1 MKRTL
6 SLILILTMLLSLA
19 ACGSKD
25 AAPTDDDNAP
35 SQEQG
40 SGDAQP
46 GGTTGTPDEPEQP
59 EQTQPTEQE
68 PADSKPEQTQPAD
81 NSKPKQEPVGEPEKE
96 PAKQPEQKPEPKPAE
111 KPAEG
116 TSAEPPTETPKP
128 ETPAED
134 KPAAA
139 VDDALTILNAI
150 WNTYS
155 DEEKFPAA
163 GGDSEHAVDGA
174 PGSFDVSNADSL
186 SYQLTFPADD
196 ASLIDS
202 AASLVHMMNLNTFTC
217 GAFMSPTR
225 TTSPGSRTTCARP
238 FRPSTGCAA
247 SRISWSSSQSGRV
260 YFPCTETRSW
270 STPSAISSWRAILP
284 LPPSMTRPSTHK
296 TAEKKRGMPR
306 ILLFFFRLRAG
317 RFSYK
322 IWSEHIAARRKRH
335 AEAKVEAEHHL
346 HIRAAAGEPAADLP
360 LRADHRG
367 RPDGLRKDHRG
378 ELVSGGARKGRAAAR
393 RPHQRVFRQSCD
405 LLAERAGRLCRA
417 ASTCCGSMPVPRTPP
432 AAGCWRTISARSC
445 RGKRPA
451 ICSPTIFTC
460 LQTRVTAFLCSLAA
474 AARHVT

>member
-40 SGDAQP
+40 GGEEQS
-46 GGTTGTPDEPEQP
+46 GGTTGTPDEPERP
-59 EQTQPTEQE
+59 EQTQPAEQE
-68 PADSKPEQTQPAD
+68 PTDSKPEQTQPVE
-81 NSKPKQEPVGEPEKE
+81 QE

-174 PGSFDVSNADSL
+174 PGSFDASNADNL
-186 SYQLTFPADD
+186 SYLLTFPADD

-217 GAFMSPTR
+217 GAFHVADANNVARLADDLR
-225 TTSPGSRTTCARP
+225 TTIQAKHWMCGFPDKLVIVTVG
-238 FRPSTGCAA
+238 
-247 SRISWSSSQSGRV
+247 QSVFSV
-260 YFPCTETRSW
+260 YGNE
-270 STPSAISSWRAILP
+270 
-284 LPPSMTRPSTHK
+284 
-296 TAEKKRGMPR
+296 
-306 ILLFFFRLRAG
+306 
-317 RFSYK
+317 
-322 IWSEHIAARRKRH
+322 
-335 AEAKVEAEHHL
+335 
-346 HIRAAAGEPAADLP
+346 
-360 LRADHRG
+360 
-367 RPDGLRKDHRG
+367 
-378 ELVSGGARKGRAAAR
+378 ELVNT
-393 RPHQRVFRQSCD
+393 FRD
-405 LLAERAGRLCRA
+405 KLLASYPTATAVYDE
-417 ASTCCGSMPVPRTPP
+417 
-432 AAGCWRTISARSC
+432 
-445 RGKRPA
+445 A
-451 ICSPTIFTC
+451 IN
-460 LQTRVTAFLCSLAA
+460 A
-474 AARHVT
+474 

>member
-40 SGDAQP
+40 SGEEQP

-59 EQTQPTEQE
+59 EQTQPAEQE
-68 PADSKPEQTQPAD
+68 PTD
-81 NSKPKQEPVGEPEKE
+81 SKPKQEPAGEPEKE
-96 PAKQPEQKPEPKPAE
+96 PARQPEQKPNPKPAE
-111 KPAEG
+111 KPAEE
-116 TSAEPPTETPKP
+116 TSAEPPTETPKA

-186 SYQLTFPADD
+186 SYLLTFPADD

-217 GAFMSPTR
+217 GAFHVADANNVARLADDLR
-225 TTSPGSRTTCARP
+225 TTIQAKRWMCGFPDKLVIVTVGQSVLSVYGNEDLVNT
-238 FRPSTGCAA
+238 FRD
-247 SRISWSSSQSGRV
+247 
-260 YFPCTETRSW
+260 
-270 STPSAISSWRAILP
+270 
-284 LPPSMTRPSTHK
+284 K
-296 TAEKKRGMPR
+296 
-306 ILLFFFRLRAG
+306 
-317 RFSYK
+317 
-322 IWSEHIAARRKRH
+322 
-335 AEAKVEAEHHL
+335 
-346 HIRAAAGEPAADLP
+346 
-360 LRADHRG
+360 
-367 RPDGLRKDHRG
+367 
-378 ELVSGGARKGRAAAR
+378 
-393 RPHQRVFRQSCD
+393 
-405 LLAERAGRLCRA
+405 LLASYSA
-417 ASTCCGSMPVPRTPP
+417 ATAVYDE
-432 AAGCWRTISARSC
+432 
-445 RGKRPA
+445 A
-451 ICSPTIFTC
+451 IN
-460 LQTRVTAFLCSLAA
+460 A
-474 AARHVT
+474 

>member
-35 SQEQG
+35 PQEQG
-40 SGDAQP
+40 SGDPQP

-68 PADSKPEQTQPAD
+68 PTDSKPEQTQPAE
-81 NSKPKQEPVGEPEKE
+81 QE
-96 PAKQPEQKPEPKPAE
+96 PAKQPEQKPNPKPAE

-186 SYQLTFPADD
+186 SYLLTFPADD

-217 GAFMSPTR
+217 GAFHVADANNVARLADDLR
-225 TTSPGSRTTCARP
+225 TTIQAKRWMCGFPDKLVIVTVGQSVLSVYGSEELVNT
-238 FRPSTGCAA
+238 FRDKLLA
-247 SRISWSSSQSGRV
+247 S
-260 YFPCTETRSW
+260 YPT
-270 STPSAISSWRAILP
+270 
-284 LPPSMTRPSTHK
+284 
-296 TAEKKRGMPR
+296 
-306 ILLFFFRLRAG
+306 
-317 RFSYK
+317 
-322 IWSEHIAARRKRH
+322 
-335 AEAKVEAEHHL
+335 
-346 HIRAAAGEPAADLP
+346 AAAVYDE
-360 LRADHRG
+360 
-367 RPDGLRKDHRG
+367 
-378 ELVSGGARKGRAAAR
+378 
-393 RPHQRVFRQSCD
+393 
-405 LLAERAGRLCRA
+405 
-417 ASTCCGSMPVPRTPP
+417 
-432 AAGCWRTISARSC
+432 
-445 RGKRPA
+445 A
-451 ICSPTIFTC
+451 IN
-460 LQTRVTAFLCSLAA
+460 A
-474 AARHVT
+474 

>member
-25 AAPTDDDNAP
+25 AAPPDDDNAP
-35 SQEQG
+35 PQEQ
-40 SGDAQP
+40 S

-81 NSKPKQEPVGEPEKE
+81 NSKPEQTQPAEQE

-174 PGSFDVSNADSL
+174 PGSFDVSNADNL
-186 SYQLTFPADD
+186 SYLLTFPADD

-217 GAFMSPTR
+217 GAFHVADANNVARLADDLR
-225 TTSPGSRTTCARP
+225 TTIQAKHWMCGFPDKLVIVTVG
-238 FRPSTGCAA
+238 
-247 SRISWSSSQSGRV
+247 QSVLSV
-260 YFPCTETRSW
+260 YGNE
-270 STPSAISSWRAILP
+270 
-284 LPPSMTRPSTHK
+284 
-296 TAEKKRGMPR
+296 
-306 ILLFFFRLRAG
+306 
-317 RFSYK
+317 
-322 IWSEHIAARRKRH
+322 
-335 AEAKVEAEHHL
+335 
-346 HIRAAAGEPAADLP
+346 
-360 LRADHRG
+360 
-367 RPDGLRKDHRG
+367 
-378 ELVSGGARKGRAAAR
+378 ELVNT
-393 RPHQRVFRQSCD
+393 FRD
-405 LLAERAGRLCRA
+405 KLLASYSA
-417 ASTCCGSMPVPRTPP
+417 ATAVYDE
-432 AAGCWRTISARSC
+432 
-445 RGKRPA
+445 A
-451 ICSPTIFTC
+451 IN
-460 LQTRVTAFLCSLAA
+460 A
-474 AARHVT
+474 

>member
-25 AAPTDDDNAP
+25 AAPADDDNAP
-35 SQEQG
+35 PQEQG
-40 SGDAQP
+40 

-59 EQTQPTEQE
+59 EQTQPAEQE
-68 PADSKPEQTQPAD
+68 PTDSKPEQTQPVE
-81 NSKPKQEPVGEPEKE
+81 QE

-174 PGSFDVSNADSL
+174 PGSFDASNADNL
-186 SYQLTFPADD
+186 SYLLTFPADD

-217 GAFMSPTR
+217 GAFHVADANNVARLADDLR
-225 TTSPGSRTTCARP
+225 TTIQAKHWMCGFPDKLVIVTVGQSVFSVYGNEELVNT
-238 FRPSTGCAA
+238 FRDKLLA
-247 SRISWSSSQSGRV
+247 S
-260 YFPCTETRSW
+260 YPT
-270 STPSAISSWRAILP
+270 
-284 LPPSMTRPSTHK
+284 
-296 TAEKKRGMPR
+296 
-306 ILLFFFRLRAG
+306 
-317 RFSYK
+317 
-322 IWSEHIAARRKRH
+322 
-335 AEAKVEAEHHL
+335 
-346 HIRAAAGEPAADLP
+346 AAAVYDE
-360 LRADHRG
+360 
-367 RPDGLRKDHRG
+367 
-378 ELVSGGARKGRAAAR
+378 
-393 RPHQRVFRQSCD
+393 
-405 LLAERAGRLCRA
+405 
-417 ASTCCGSMPVPRTPP
+417 
-432 AAGCWRTISARSC
+432 
-445 RGKRPA
+445 A
-451 ICSPTIFTC
+451 IN
-460 LQTRVTAFLCSLAA
+460 A
-474 AARHVT
+474 

>member
-25 AAPTDDDNAP
+25 AAPPDDDNTP

-40 SGDAQP
+40 GGEEQS
-46 GGTTGTPDEPEQP
+46 GGTTGTPDEPDQP
-59 EQTQPTEQE
+59 EQTQPAEQE
-68 PADSKPEQTQPAD
+68 PTDSKPEQTQPVE
-81 NSKPKQEPVGEPEKE
+81 QE

-174 PGSFDVSNADSL
+174 PGSFDASNADNL
-186 SYQLTFPADD
+186 SYLLTFPADD

-217 GAFMSPTR
+217 GAFHVADTNNVARLADDLR
-225 TTSPGSRTTCARP
+225 TTIQAKRWMCGFPDKLVIVTVGQSVLSVYGNEDLVNT
-238 FRPSTGCAA
+238 FRD
-247 SRISWSSSQSGRV
+247 
-260 YFPCTETRSW
+260 
-270 STPSAISSWRAILP
+270 
-284 LPPSMTRPSTHK
+284 K
-296 TAEKKRGMPR
+296 
-306 ILLFFFRLRAG
+306 
-317 RFSYK
+317 
-322 IWSEHIAARRKRH
+322 
-335 AEAKVEAEHHL
+335 
-346 HIRAAAGEPAADLP
+346 
-360 LRADHRG
+360 
-367 RPDGLRKDHRG
+367 
-378 ELVSGGARKGRAAAR
+378 
-393 RPHQRVFRQSCD
+393 
-405 LLAERAGRLCRA
+405 LLASYSA
-417 ASTCCGSMPVPRTPP
+417 ATAVYDE
-432 AAGCWRTISARSC
+432 
-445 RGKRPA
+445 A
-451 ICSPTIFTC
+451 IN
-460 LQTRVTAFLCSLAA
+460 A
-474 AARHVT
+474 

>member
-35 SQEQG
+35 PQEQG
-40 SGDAQP
+40 GGEEQS

-59 EQTQPTEQE
+59 EQTQPAEQE

-81 NSKPKQEPVGEPEKE
+81 NSKPKQE

-116 TSAEPPTETPKP
+116 TSAEPPTETPEP
-128 ETPAED
+128 EDPAVN

-186 SYQLTFPADD
+186 SYLLTFPADD

-217 GAFMSPTR
+217 GAFHVADANNVARLADDLR
-225 TTSPGSRTTCARP
+225 TTIQDKRWMCGFPDKLVIVTVGQSVLSVYGSEELVNT
-238 FRPSTGCAA
+238 FRDKLLA
-247 SRISWSSSQSGRV
+247 S
-260 YFPCTETRSW
+260 YPT
-270 STPSAISSWRAILP
+270 
-284 LPPSMTRPSTHK
+284 
-296 TAEKKRGMPR
+296 
-306 ILLFFFRLRAG
+306 
-317 RFSYK
+317 
-322 IWSEHIAARRKRH
+322 
-335 AEAKVEAEHHL
+335 
-346 HIRAAAGEPAADLP
+346 AAAVYDE
-360 LRADHRG
+360 
-367 RPDGLRKDHRG
+367 
-378 ELVSGGARKGRAAAR
+378 
-393 RPHQRVFRQSCD
+393 
-405 LLAERAGRLCRA
+405 
-417 ASTCCGSMPVPRTPP
+417 
-432 AAGCWRTISARSC
+432 
-445 RGKRPA
+445 A
-451 ICSPTIFTC
+451 IN
-460 LQTRVTAFLCSLAA
+460 A
-474 AARHVT
+474 

>member
-25 AAPTDDDNAP
+25 AAPADDGNAP
-35 SQEQG
+35 PQEQG
-40 SGDAQP
+40 SGEPQP

-68 PADSKPEQTQPAD
+68 PADSKPEQEPA
-81 NSKPKQEPVGEPEKE
+81 GEPEKE
-96 PAKQPEQKPEPKPAE
+96 PAKQPEQKPNPKPAE

-116 TSAEPPTETPKP
+116 TSAEPPVETPEP

-217 GAFMSPTR
+217 GAFHVADANNVARLADDLR
-225 TTSPGSRTTCARP
+225 TTIQAKRWMCGFPDKLVIVTVG
-238 FRPSTGCAA
+238 
-247 SRISWSSSQSGRV
+247 QSVLSV
-260 YFPCTETRSW
+260 YGNE
-270 STPSAISSWRAILP
+270 
-284 LPPSMTRPSTHK
+284 
-296 TAEKKRGMPR
+296 
-306 ILLFFFRLRAG
+306 
-317 RFSYK
+317 
-322 IWSEHIAARRKRH
+322 
-335 AEAKVEAEHHL
+335 
-346 HIRAAAGEPAADLP
+346 
-360 LRADHRG
+360 
-367 RPDGLRKDHRG
+367 
-378 ELVSGGARKGRAAAR
+378 ELVNT
-393 RPHQRVFRQSCD
+393 FRD
-405 LLAERAGRLCRA
+405 NLLASYSA
-417 ASTCCGSMPVPRTPP
+417 ATAVYDE
-432 AAGCWRTISARSC
+432 
-445 RGKRPA
+445 A
-451 ICSPTIFTC
+451 IN
-460 LQTRVTAFLCSLAA
+460 A
-474 AARHVT
+474 

>member
-25 AAPTDDDNAP
+25 AAPADDGNAP

-40 SGDAQP
+40 GGEEQS
-46 GGTTGTPDEPEQP
+46 GGTAGTPDEPEQP
-59 EQTQPTEQE
+59 EQTQPAEQE

-81 NSKPKQEPVGEPEKE
+81 NSKPKQEP
-96 PAKQPEQKPEPKPAE
+96 AKQPEQKPESKPAE

-174 PGSFDVSNADSL
+174 PGSFDASNADSL
-186 SYQLTFPADD
+186 SYLLTFPADD

-217 GAFMSPTR
+217 GAFHVADANNVARLADDLR
-225 TTSPGSRTTCARP
+225 TTIQAKHWMCGFPDKLVIVTVG
-238 FRPSTGCAA
+238 
-247 SRISWSSSQSGRV
+247 QSVLSV
-260 YFPCTETRSW
+260 YGNE
-270 STPSAISSWRAILP
+270 
-284 LPPSMTRPSTHK
+284 
-296 TAEKKRGMPR
+296 
-306 ILLFFFRLRAG
+306 
-317 RFSYK
+317 
-322 IWSEHIAARRKRH
+322 
-335 AEAKVEAEHHL
+335 
-346 HIRAAAGEPAADLP
+346 
-360 LRADHRG
+360 
-367 RPDGLRKDHRG
+367 
-378 ELVSGGARKGRAAAR
+378 ELVNT
-393 RPHQRVFRQSCD
+393 FCD
-405 LLAERAGRLCRA
+405 KLLASYSA
-417 ASTCCGSMPVPRTPP
+417 ATAVYDE
-432 AAGCWRTISARSC
+432 
-445 RGKRPA
+445 A
-451 ICSPTIFTC
+451 IN
-460 LQTRVTAFLCSLAA
+460 A
-474 AARHVT
+474 

>member
-25 AAPTDDDNAP
+25 AAPPDDDNTP

-40 SGDAQP
+40 GGEEQS
-46 GGTTGTPDEPEQP
+46 GGTTGTPDEPDQP
-59 EQTQPTEQE
+59 EQTQPAEQE
-68 PADSKPEQTQPAD
+68 PTDSKPEQTQPVE
-81 NSKPKQEPVGEPEKE
+81 QE

-174 PGSFDVSNADSL
+174 PGSFDASNADNL
-186 SYQLTFPADD
+186 SYLLTFPADD

-217 GAFMSPTR
+217 GAFHVADANNVARLADDLR
-225 TTSPGSRTTCARP
+225 TTIQAKRWMCGFPDKLVIVTVGQSVLSVYGNEELVNT
-238 FRPSTGCAA
+238 FRDKLLA
-247 SRISWSSSQSGRV
+247 S
-260 YFPCTETRSW
+260 YPT
-270 STPSAISSWRAILP
+270 
-284 LPPSMTRPSTHK
+284 
-296 TAEKKRGMPR
+296 
-306 ILLFFFRLRAG
+306 
-317 RFSYK
+317 
-322 IWSEHIAARRKRH
+322 
-335 AEAKVEAEHHL
+335 
-346 HIRAAAGEPAADLP
+346 AAAVYDE
-360 LRADHRG
+360 
-367 RPDGLRKDHRG
+367 
-378 ELVSGGARKGRAAAR
+378 
-393 RPHQRVFRQSCD
+393 
-405 LLAERAGRLCRA
+405 
-417 ASTCCGSMPVPRTPP
+417 
-432 AAGCWRTISARSC
+432 
-445 RGKRPA
+445 A
-451 ICSPTIFTC
+451 IN
-460 LQTRVTAFLCSLAA
+460 A
-474 AARHVT
+474 

>member
-25 AAPTDDDNAP
+25 AAPADDDNAP
-35 SQEQG
+35 PQEQG
-40 SGDAQP
+40 GGEEQS

-59 EQTQPTEQE
+59 EQTQPAEQE

-81 NSKPKQEPVGEPEKE
+81 NSKPKQEP
-96 PAKQPEQKPEPKPAE
+96 AKQPEQKPESKPAE

-174 PGSFDVSNADSL
+174 PGSFDASNADSL

-217 GAFMSPTR
+217 GAFHVADANNVARLADDLR
-225 TTSPGSRTTCARP
+225 TTIQAKHWMCGFPDKLVIVTVGQSVFSVYGNEELVNT
-238 FRPSTGCAA
+238 FRDKLLA
-247 SRISWSSSQSGRV
+247 S
-260 YFPCTETRSW
+260 YPT
-270 STPSAISSWRAILP
+270 
-284 LPPSMTRPSTHK
+284 
-296 TAEKKRGMPR
+296 
-306 ILLFFFRLRAG
+306 
-317 RFSYK
+317 
-322 IWSEHIAARRKRH
+322 
-335 AEAKVEAEHHL
+335 
-346 HIRAAAGEPAADLP
+346 AAAVYDE
-360 LRADHRG
+360 
-367 RPDGLRKDHRG
+367 
-378 ELVSGGARKGRAAAR
+378 
-393 RPHQRVFRQSCD
+393 
-405 LLAERAGRLCRA
+405 
-417 ASTCCGSMPVPRTPP
+417 
-432 AAGCWRTISARSC
+432 
-445 RGKRPA
+445 A
-451 ICSPTIFTC
+451 IN
-460 LQTRVTAFLCSLAA
+460 A
-474 AARHVT
+474 

>member
-25 AAPTDDDNAP
+25 AAPADDDNAP
-35 SQEQG
+35 PQEQG
-40 SGDAQP
+40 
-46 GGTTGTPDEPEQP
+46 GGTTGTPDEPEQPEQTQPAEQEPTDSKP

-81 NSKPKQEPVGEPEKE
+81 NSKPKQEP
-96 PAKQPEQKPEPKPAE
+96 AKQPEQKPESKPAE

-186 SYQLTFPADD
+186 SYLLTFPADD

-217 GAFMSPTR
+217 GAFHVADANNVARLADDLR
-225 TTSPGSRTTCARP
+225 TTIQAKHWMCGFPDKLVIVTVGQSVLSVYGSEELVNT
-238 FRPSTGCAA
+238 FRDKLLA
-247 SRISWSSSQSGRV
+247 S
-260 YFPCTETRSW
+260 YPT
-270 STPSAISSWRAILP
+270 
-284 LPPSMTRPSTHK
+284 
-296 TAEKKRGMPR
+296 
-306 ILLFFFRLRAG
+306 
-317 RFSYK
+317 
-322 IWSEHIAARRKRH
+322 
-335 AEAKVEAEHHL
+335 
-346 HIRAAAGEPAADLP
+346 AAAVYDE
-360 LRADHRG
+360 
-367 RPDGLRKDHRG
+367 
-378 ELVSGGARKGRAAAR
+378 
-393 RPHQRVFRQSCD
+393 
-405 LLAERAGRLCRA
+405 
-417 ASTCCGSMPVPRTPP
+417 
-432 AAGCWRTISARSC
+432 
-445 RGKRPA
+445 A
-451 ICSPTIFTC
+451 IN
-460 LQTRVTAFLCSLAA
+460 A
-474 AARHVT
+474 

>member
-40 SGDAQP
+40 GGEEQS
-46 GGTTGTPDEPEQP
+46 GGTTGTPDEPDQP
-59 EQTQPTEQE
+59 EQTQPAEQE
-68 PADSKPEQTQPAD
+68 PTDSKPEQTQPVE
-81 NSKPKQEPVGEPEKE
+81 QE

-174 PGSFDVSNADSL
+174 PGSFDASNADSL
-186 SYQLTFPADD
+186 SYLLTFPADD

-217 GAFMSPTR
+217 GAFHVADANNVARLADDLR
-225 TTSPGSRTTCARP
+225 TTIQAKRWMCGFPDKLVIVTVG
-238 FRPSTGCAA
+238 
-247 SRISWSSSQSGRV
+247 QSVLSV
-260 YFPCTETRSW
+260 YGNE
-270 STPSAISSWRAILP
+270 
-284 LPPSMTRPSTHK
+284 
-296 TAEKKRGMPR
+296 
-306 ILLFFFRLRAG
+306 
-317 RFSYK
+317 
-322 IWSEHIAARRKRH
+322 
-335 AEAKVEAEHHL
+335 
-346 HIRAAAGEPAADLP
+346 
-360 LRADHRG
+360 
-367 RPDGLRKDHRG
+367 
-378 ELVSGGARKGRAAAR
+378 ELVNT
-393 RPHQRVFRQSCD
+393 FRD
-405 LLAERAGRLCRA
+405 KLLASYPTATAVYDE
-417 ASTCCGSMPVPRTPP
+417 
-432 AAGCWRTISARSC
+432 
-445 RGKRPA
+445 A
-451 ICSPTIFTC
+451 IN
-460 LQTRVTAFLCSLAA
+460 A
-474 AARHVT
+474 

>member
-40 SGDAQP
+40 GGEEQS

-59 EQTQPTEQE
+59 EQTLPTEQE
-68 PADSKPEQTQPAD
+68 PADSKP
-81 NSKPKQEPVGEPEKE
+81 KQEPAGEPEKE
-96 PAKQPEQKPEPKPAE
+96 PAKQPEPKPAE

-116 TSAEPPTETPKP
+116 TSAEPPVEMPKP

-174 PGSFDVSNADSL
+174 PGSFDASNADSL
-186 SYQLTFPADD
+186 SYLLTFPADD

-217 GAFMSPTR
+217 GAFHVADANNVARLADDLR
-225 TTSPGSRTTCARP
+225 TTIQAKHWMCGFPDKLVIVTVG
-238 FRPSTGCAA
+238 
-247 SRISWSSSQSGRV
+247 QSVLSV
-260 YFPCTETRSW
+260 YGNE
-270 STPSAISSWRAILP
+270 
-284 LPPSMTRPSTHK
+284 
-296 TAEKKRGMPR
+296 
-306 ILLFFFRLRAG
+306 
-317 RFSYK
+317 
-322 IWSEHIAARRKRH
+322 
-335 AEAKVEAEHHL
+335 
-346 HIRAAAGEPAADLP
+346 
-360 LRADHRG
+360 
-367 RPDGLRKDHRG
+367 
-378 ELVSGGARKGRAAAR
+378 ELVNT
-393 RPHQRVFRQSCD
+393 FRD
-405 LLAERAGRLCRA
+405 KLLASYSA
-417 ASTCCGSMPVPRTPP
+417 ATAVYDE
-432 AAGCWRTISARSC
+432 
-445 RGKRPA
+445 A
-451 ICSPTIFTC
+451 IN
-460 LQTRVTAFLCSLAA
+460 A
-474 AARHVT
+474 

>member
-40 SGDAQP
+40 SGDPQP
-46 GGTTGTPDEPEQP
+46 GGTTETPDEPEQP
-59 EQTQPTEQE
+59 EQTQPAEQEPTDNSKPEQE
-68 PADSKPEQTQPAD
+68 PA
-81 NSKPKQEPVGEPEKE
+81 GEPEKE

-174 PGSFDVSNADSL
+174 PGSFDASNADNL
-186 SYQLTFPADD
+186 SYLLTFPADD

-217 GAFMSPTR
+217 GAFHVADANNVARLADDLR
-225 TTSPGSRTTCARP
+225 TTIQATRWMCGFPDKLVIVTVGQSVFSVYGNEELVNT
-238 FRPSTGCAA
+238 FRDKLLA
-247 SRISWSSSQSGRV
+247 S
-260 YFPCTETRSW
+260 YPT
-270 STPSAISSWRAILP
+270 
-284 LPPSMTRPSTHK
+284 
-296 TAEKKRGMPR
+296 
-306 ILLFFFRLRAG
+306 
-317 RFSYK
+317 
-322 IWSEHIAARRKRH
+322 
-335 AEAKVEAEHHL
+335 
-346 HIRAAAGEPAADLP
+346 AAAVYDE
-360 LRADHRG
+360 
-367 RPDGLRKDHRG
+367 
-378 ELVSGGARKGRAAAR
+378 
-393 RPHQRVFRQSCD
+393 
-405 LLAERAGRLCRA
+405 
-417 ASTCCGSMPVPRTPP
+417 
-432 AAGCWRTISARSC
+432 
-445 RGKRPA
+445 A
-451 ICSPTIFTC
+451 IN
-460 LQTRVTAFLCSLAA
+460 A
-474 AARHVT
+474 

>member
-25 AAPTDDDNAP
+25 AAPPDGGNAP

-40 SGDAQP
+40 GGEEQS
-46 GGTTGTPDEPEQP
+46 GGTIGTPDEPEQP
-59 EQTQPTEQE
+59 EQTLPTEQE
-68 PADSKPEQTQPAD
+68 PADSKPEQTQPAE
-81 NSKPKQEPVGEPEKE
+81 QEPAKEPE
-96 PAKQPEQKPEPKPAE
+96 KQPEQKPEPKPAE

-186 SYQLTFPADD
+186 SYLLTFPADD

-217 GAFMSPTR
+217 GAFHVADTNNVARLADDLR
-225 TTSPGSRTTCARP
+225 TTIQAKRWMCGFPDKLVIVTVGQSVFSVYGNEELVNT
-238 FRPSTGCAA
+238 FRDKLLA
-247 SRISWSSSQSGRV
+247 S
-260 YFPCTETRSW
+260 YPT
-270 STPSAISSWRAILP
+270 
-284 LPPSMTRPSTHK
+284 
-296 TAEKKRGMPR
+296 
-306 ILLFFFRLRAG
+306 
-317 RFSYK
+317 
-322 IWSEHIAARRKRH
+322 
-335 AEAKVEAEHHL
+335 
-346 HIRAAAGEPAADLP
+346 AAAVYDE
-360 LRADHRG
+360 
-367 RPDGLRKDHRG
+367 
-378 ELVSGGARKGRAAAR
+378 
-393 RPHQRVFRQSCD
+393 
-405 LLAERAGRLCRA
+405 
-417 ASTCCGSMPVPRTPP
+417 
-432 AAGCWRTISARSC
+432 
-445 RGKRPA
+445 A
-451 ICSPTIFTC
+451 IN
-460 LQTRVTAFLCSLAA
+460 A
-474 AARHVT
+474 

>member
-40 SGDAQP
+40 GGEEQS

-68 PADSKPEQTQPAD
+68 PADSKPEQTQPAE
-81 NSKPKQEPVGEPEKE
+81 QE

-174 PGSFDVSNADSL
+174 PGSFDASNADSL

-217 GAFMSPTR
+217 GAFHVADANNVAKLADDLR
-225 TTSPGSRTTCARP
+225 TTIQAKHWMCGFPDKLVIVTVG
-238 FRPSTGCAA
+238 
-247 SRISWSSSQSGRV
+247 QSVLSV
-260 YFPCTETRSW
+260 YGNE
-270 STPSAISSWRAILP
+270 
-284 LPPSMTRPSTHK
+284 
-296 TAEKKRGMPR
+296 
-306 ILLFFFRLRAG
+306 
-317 RFSYK
+317 
-322 IWSEHIAARRKRH
+322 
-335 AEAKVEAEHHL
+335 
-346 HIRAAAGEPAADLP
+346 
-360 LRADHRG
+360 
-367 RPDGLRKDHRG
+367 
-378 ELVSGGARKGRAAAR
+378 ELVNT
-393 RPHQRVFRQSCD
+393 FRD
-405 LLAERAGRLCRA
+405 KLLASYSA
-417 ASTCCGSMPVPRTPP
+417 ATAVYDE
-432 AAGCWRTISARSC
+432 
-445 RGKRPA
+445 A
-451 ICSPTIFTC
+451 IN
-460 LQTRVTAFLCSLAA
+460 A
-474 AARHVT
+474 

>member
-25 AAPTDDDNAP
+25 AAPADDDNAP

-40 SGDAQP
+40 GGEEQS

-68 PADSKPEQTQPAD
+68 PADSKPKQTQPAE
-81 NSKPKQEPVGEPEKE
+81 QEPAKEPEK
-96 PAKQPEQKPEPKPAE
+96 QPKQKPEPKPAE

-174 PGSFDVSNADSL
+174 PGSFDASNADSL
-186 SYQLTFPADD
+186 SYLLTFPADD

-217 GAFMSPTR
+217 GAFHVADANNVARLADDLR
-225 TTSPGSRTTCARP
+225 TTIQAKRWMCGFPDKLVIVTVG
-238 FRPSTGCAA
+238 
-247 SRISWSSSQSGRV
+247 QSVLSV
-260 YFPCTETRSW
+260 YGNE
-270 STPSAISSWRAILP
+270 
-284 LPPSMTRPSTHK
+284 
-296 TAEKKRGMPR
+296 
-306 ILLFFFRLRAG
+306 
-317 RFSYK
+317 
-322 IWSEHIAARRKRH
+322 
-335 AEAKVEAEHHL
+335 
-346 HIRAAAGEPAADLP
+346 
-360 LRADHRG
+360 
-367 RPDGLRKDHRG
+367 
-378 ELVSGGARKGRAAAR
+378 ELVNT
-393 RPHQRVFRQSCD
+393 FRD
-405 LLAERAGRLCRA
+405 KLLASYSA
-417 ASTCCGSMPVPRTPP
+417 ATAVYDE
-432 AAGCWRTISARSC
+432 
-445 RGKRPA
+445 A
-451 ICSPTIFTC
+451 IN
-460 LQTRVTAFLCSLAA
+460 A
-474 AARHVT
+474 

>member
-25 AAPTDDDNAP
+25 AAPPDDGNAP

-40 SGDAQP
+40 GGEEQS

-68 PADSKPEQTQPAD
+68 PADSKPEQEPA
-81 NSKPKQEPVGEPEKE
+81 GEPEKE

-111 KPAEG
+111 KPAEE
-116 TSAEPPTETPKP
+116 TPTEQPPAETPKP

-186 SYQLTFPADD
+186 SYLLTFPADD

-217 GAFMSPTR
+217 GAFHVADANNVARLADDLR
-225 TTSPGSRTTCARP
+225 TTIQAKHWMCGFPDKLVIVTVGQSVFSVYGNEELVNT
-238 FRPSTGCAA
+238 FRDKLLA
-247 SRISWSSSQSGRV
+247 S
-260 YFPCTETRSW
+260 YPT
-270 STPSAISSWRAILP
+270 
-284 LPPSMTRPSTHK
+284 
-296 TAEKKRGMPR
+296 
-306 ILLFFFRLRAG
+306 
-317 RFSYK
+317 
-322 IWSEHIAARRKRH
+322 
-335 AEAKVEAEHHL
+335 
-346 HIRAAAGEPAADLP
+346 AAAVYDE
-360 LRADHRG
+360 
-367 RPDGLRKDHRG
+367 
-378 ELVSGGARKGRAAAR
+378 
-393 RPHQRVFRQSCD
+393 
-405 LLAERAGRLCRA
+405 
-417 ASTCCGSMPVPRTPP
+417 
-432 AAGCWRTISARSC
+432 
-445 RGKRPA
+445 A
-451 ICSPTIFTC
+451 IN
-460 LQTRVTAFLCSLAA
+460 A
-474 AARHVT
+474 

>member
-40 SGDAQP
+40 GGEEQS

-59 EQTQPTEQE
+59 EQTQPAEQE
-68 PADSKPEQTQPAD
+68 PTDSKPEQTQPAE
-81 NSKPKQEPVGEPEKE
+81 QEPAKEPE
-96 PAKQPEQKPEPKPAE
+96 KQPEQKPNPKPAE

-116 TSAEPPTETPKP
+116 TSAEPPVETPKP

-186 SYQLTFPADD
+186 SYLLTFPADD

-217 GAFMSPTR
+217 GAFHVADANNVARLADDLR
-225 TTSPGSRTTCARP
+225 TTIQAKRWMCGFPDKLVIVTVG
-238 FRPSTGCAA
+238 
-247 SRISWSSSQSGRV
+247 QSVLSV
-260 YFPCTETRSW
+260 YGNE
-270 STPSAISSWRAILP
+270 
-284 LPPSMTRPSTHK
+284 
-296 TAEKKRGMPR
+296 
-306 ILLFFFRLRAG
+306 
-317 RFSYK
+317 
-322 IWSEHIAARRKRH
+322 
-335 AEAKVEAEHHL
+335 
-346 HIRAAAGEPAADLP
+346 
-360 LRADHRG
+360 
-367 RPDGLRKDHRG
+367 
-378 ELVSGGARKGRAAAR
+378 ELVNT
-393 RPHQRVFRQSCD
+393 FRD
-405 LLAERAGRLCRA
+405 KLLASYSA
-417 ASTCCGSMPVPRTPP
+417 ATAVYDE
-432 AAGCWRTISARSC
+432 
-445 RGKRPA
+445 A
-451 ICSPTIFTC
+451 IN
-460 LQTRVTAFLCSLAA
+460 A
-474 AARHVT
+474 

>member
-25 AAPTDDDNAP
+25 AAPTDDGNVP

-40 SGDAQP
+40 GGEEQS
-46 GGTTGTPDEPEQP
+46 GGTTETPDEPEQP

-81 NSKPKQEPVGEPEKE
+81 NSKPKQE

-174 PGSFDVSNADSL
+174 PGSFDASNADNL
-186 SYQLTFPADD
+186 SYLLTFPADD

-217 GAFMSPTR
+217 GAFHVADTNNVARLADDLR
-225 TTSPGSRTTCARP
+225 TTIQAKRWMCGFPDKLVIVTVGQSVLSVYGNEELVNT
-238 FRPSTGCAA
+238 FRDKLLA
-247 SRISWSSSQSGRV
+247 S
-260 YFPCTETRSW
+260 YPT
-270 STPSAISSWRAILP
+270 
-284 LPPSMTRPSTHK
+284 
-296 TAEKKRGMPR
+296 
-306 ILLFFFRLRAG
+306 
-317 RFSYK
+317 
-322 IWSEHIAARRKRH
+322 
-335 AEAKVEAEHHL
+335 
-346 HIRAAAGEPAADLP
+346 AAAVYDE
-360 LRADHRG
+360 
-367 RPDGLRKDHRG
+367 
-378 ELVSGGARKGRAAAR
+378 
-393 RPHQRVFRQSCD
+393 
-405 LLAERAGRLCRA
+405 
-417 ASTCCGSMPVPRTPP
+417 
-432 AAGCWRTISARSC
+432 
-445 RGKRPA
+445 A
-451 ICSPTIFTC
+451 IN
-460 LQTRVTAFLCSLAA
+460 A
-474 AARHVT
+474 